1 MIFCGLH
8 KKQREYFARLD
19 KVTETVVILQL
30 VRYNMENET
39 GGGERMDYMTRARE
53 LFDETAAHRRYFHA
67 NAEVGLDMPRA
78 VEYVMEKLREY
89 GLEPEKCGHGVTARV
104 GRSGKTLLLRADM
117 DALPMGE
124 ESGEPFACPTGRE
137 AHTCGHDFHAAMLLT
152 AAKMLKENEDAL
164 NGTVKFMFQPAEETF
179 EGAKD
184 MIACG
189 ILDGVDGALAFHV
202 SPGKMP
208 VGLVFYN
215 SGGVM
220 MSSVDGFRITVH
232 GKGAHGAYPHSAVD
246 PINIGVHIY
255 LALEALIA
263 READPGKNCVLT
275 VGSFNAGSAPNII
288 PDIAVLQGTIRTND
302 NACRALLVRR
312 MREAAEGTARVYGG
326 WAEVEMLSEVPTLVC
341 DPALT
346 DQMVNC
352 LRELPGL
359 TLCPGIAAS
368 ASEDFAVAAERV
380 PSAFMYLSAGFEDER
395 GGYPAH
401 NPKVRFNEDVCAIG
415 PAALAHCAAR
425 WLGE

>member
-8 KKQREYFARLD
+8 KKRWEYFARPD
-19 KVTETVVILQL
+19 KVTETVVIPQL

-39 GGGERMDYMTRARE
+39 GGKKRMDYMARARE
-53 LFDETAAHRRYFHA
+53 LFDETAAHRRYFHT

-89 GLEPEKCGHGVTARV
+89 GLEPEKCGHGVTASV
-104 GRSGKTLLLRADM
+104 GRGGKTLLLRADM

-124 ESGEPFACPTGRE
+124 ESGEPFACPTGCE

-152 AAKMLKENEDAL
+152 AAKMLKENEKAL

-263 READPGKNCVLT
+263 RETDPGKNCVLT

-288 PDIAVLQGTIRTND
+288 PDTAVLQGTIRTND

-312 MREAAEGTARVYGG
+312 MKEAAEGTARVYGG
-326 WAEVEMLSEVPTLVC
+326 RAEVEMLSEVPTLVC
-341 DPALT
+341 DLALT
-346 DQMVNC
+346 AQMVNY

-395 GGYPAH
+395 GEYPAH

-415 PAALAHCAAR
+415 PAALVHCAAR